1 MESDRNLWEL
11 PYYHGLL
18 PREDTVAMLKANGEF
33 LIRKS
38 EENAGDARTFVL
50 SVVYGNVKH
59 YLFREEKGRIS
70 IDFKSD
76 KGYKSIR
83 DFVDSHL
90 QSRQPVCSASH
101 VIITRPIGRKDWE
114 LAHADIVNGA
124 KLGAGAFGIV
134 RRGELKQTGGTVK
147 VAIKEATLTKCT
159 KEQIRLNCSK
169 PTFFRFEL
177 FMCHSKE
184 LAELSRMTPKLIR
197 GLNCGPRYRS
207 PKIEKS

>member
-159 KEQIRLNCSK
+159 KEQIK
-169 PTFFRFEL
+169 E
-177 FMCHSKE
+177 FMNEARIMRKFKHPNVIV
-184 LAELSRMTPKLIR
+184 LW
-197 GLNCGPRYRS
+197 
-207 PKIEKS
+207 

>member
-134 RRGELKQTGGTVK
+134 RRGELKQNGG
-147 VAIKEATLTKCT
+147 A
-159 KEQIRLNCSK
+159 
-169 PTFFRFEL
+169 
-177 FMCHSKE
+177 
-184 LAELSRMTPKLIR
+184 
-197 GLNCGPRYRS
+197 G
-207 PKIEKS
+207 